1 MDDVADGINQ
11 LSARKEK
18 SSPKVKIND
27 RRKFIRHEILRHLE
41 EESSSNGEIAS
52 AEEKGV
58 KYYAPS
64 FHKKNQMH
72 EFSEAAIRAFT

>member
-1 MDDVADGINQ
+1 MDDVADGIHQ

-18 SSPKVKIND
+18 SSPKIKNND
-27 RRKFIRHEILRHLE
+27 RRKFIRHEALRHLE
-41 EESSSNGEIAS
+41 EESSSS
-52 AEEKGV
+52 AEERGV

-64 FHKKNQMH
+64 FHKKNQIQ